1 MNFECLGRCQLAW
14 IVKWM
19 STMDFAFP
27 MAVGTICQ
35 LCLAFLV
42 TFLSSSS
49 ACICSL
55 EIRSHTIRFFH
66 ERASVFVAQLA
77 PQFTQPFAHFG
88 VVHFRQN
95 SFYLSTLSLRPDHE
109 AIHWTLYTIRSA
121 PTFCRICIRTDDDII
136 SRDSLTAIHQ
146 SSLSTIVV
154 ILKDDKHVNRVE
166 RTPLQQYGNCKQIAI
181 TIGQKMNF
189 VKCFIA
195 NCQQQYCNLKYWEN
209 GVPEMSNDEIGL
221 NYEFA

>member
-1 MNFECLGRCQLAW
+1 MNLECLGTCQLAW
-14 IVKWM
+14 IVKWT

-42 TFLSSSS
+42 SFLSSSS

-55 EIRSHTIRFFH
+55 EIRLHTIRFFH

-95 SFYLSTLSLRPDHE
+95 GFHLSTLSLRPDHE
-109 AIHWTLYTIRSA
+109 AIHWTLYTIWSA
-121 PTFCRICIRTDDDII
+121 PTLCRICIRTDDDII
-136 SRDSLTAIHQ
+136 SSDSLTAIHQ

-154 ILKDDKHVNRVE
+154 ILKDDMHVNRVE
-166 RTPLQQYGNCKQIAI
+166 RTPLQQS
-181 TIGQKMNF
+181 
-189 VKCFIA
+189 VKRFIA
-195 NCQQQYCNLKYWEN
+195 YCQQQYCNVKYWEN
-209 GVPEMSNDEIGL
+209 GVPEMSNDEIEL